1 MRTTA
6 QDERCTKLLSGEQR
20 ARVVVHDDLL
30 TARQAHLD
38 SRSCNEADG
47 GCKPASHSDGKLRAQ
62 FWSYPILVIFIV

>member
-38 SRSCNEADG
+38 SVSCNGPMAV
-47 GCKPASHSDGKLRAQ
+47 ASPQAIAMVNSEHNFGV
-62 FWSYPILVIFIV
+62 ILY